1 MRFLTLTVL
10 SMSCVV
16 LAATEGLSQQ
26 PPGFSF
32 HYIEAERAAGKKLF
46 DDRCASCHASQKQA
60 FGPSLNGVVGR
71 KAGSVAGFPYTDALK
86 NSGVVWTE
94 ENLLKWLADP
104 ATFVPHAIMP
114 HVAFADPAERVYVV
128 EYLKSLKAR

>member
-1 MRFLTLTVL
+1 MRFTSLLVSSVAGIVT
-10 SMSCVV
+10 
-16 LAATEGLSQQ
+16 AASSGFSQQ

-32 HYIEAERAAGKKLF
+32 HYIDAERAAGKKLF

-71 KAGSVAGFPYTDALK
+71 KAGSVSGFPYTDALK

-114 HVAFADPAERVYVV
+114 HVAFSDPAERVYVV